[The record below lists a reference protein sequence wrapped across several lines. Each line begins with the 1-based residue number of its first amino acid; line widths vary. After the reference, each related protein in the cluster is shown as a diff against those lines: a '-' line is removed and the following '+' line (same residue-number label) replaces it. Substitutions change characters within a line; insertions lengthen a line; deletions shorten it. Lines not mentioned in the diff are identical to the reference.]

1 MPRHI
6 TVRSVTS
13 WAPLRSR
20 AFQLLMI
27 ARIFVAIGAGITL
40 VAAADLVYQAS
51 GSAMT
56 VGVLAVLAVA
66 PQIPG
71 SAIGGIWVHNHCPRI
86 ASAVLFGVEAI
97 VVLAL
102 ALLAYAGLASVPV
115 VFALTFLA
123 AVPAG
128 IATAVAD
135 DLIKLTAP
143 EAQREA
149 VGAVE
154 RVLVN
159 GARVLGAIAGG
170 AIVLG
175 LGYATAFLANAV
187 ALAIFTVL
195 ILAARSLQPACDLL
209 QAQVRDAVP
218 HAVRQ
223 YLKPGVVRVVIA
235 STTIFFLLVGPLS
248 RQMPS
253 IAAQHGDDPMYIG
266 YLVGALA
273 LGAAIA
279 SPVVFRFSG
288 SHYRHPIL
296 GTALVAAGPLLV
308 LLAISRS
315 LVLDLVVMVLIGI
328 AGELVRKS
336 AEFSLTREISIGS
349 ATLAGPLVTSLG
361 AIGIAVGALLVGECF
376 DVIGLEQSL
385 ILFGAAV
392 VGCGVA
398 FVWQDRVRGEV
409 PFPGR

>member
-1 MPRHI
+1 
-6 TVRSVTS
+6 
-13 WAPLRSR
+13 
-20 AFQLLMI
+20 
-27 ARIFVAIGAGITL
+27 
-40 VAAADLVYQAS
+40 
-51 GSAMT
+51 
-56 VGVLAVLAVA
+56 
-66 PQIPG
+66 
-71 SAIGGIWVHNHCPRI
+71 
-86 ASAVLFGVEAI
+86 VEAI
-97 VVLAL
+97 IVLAL

-115 VFALTFLA
+115 VFVLTFLA

-187 ALAIFTVL
+187 ALAIFTAL

-315 LVLDLVVMVLIGI
+315 LV
-328 AGELVRKS
+328 
-336 AEFSLTREISIGS
+336 
-349 ATLAGPLVTSLG
+349 
-361 AIGIAVGALLVGECF
+361 
-376 DVIGLEQSL
+376 
-385 ILFGAAV
+385 
-392 VGCGVA
+392 
-398 FVWQDRVRGEV
+398 
-409 PFPGR
+409 